1 MDASTRNIV
10 RERAKHQ
17 CAYCQF
23 KQEHS
28 PLAPLQI
35 EHVRPKKHRG
45 SDDLSNLALAC
56 IDCNLSKSSNISGFD
71 PDSDQLT
78 PLFHPRIHCWSEH
91 FLWKGV
97 FIVGITPEGRTT
109 IEVLDM
115 NSDDRVEL
123 RLLVFTEETRAD

>member
-1 MDASTRNIV
+1 MDAATRNIV

-17 CAYCQF
+17 CEYCQLR
-23 KQEHS
+23 QAHS

-35 EHVRPKKHRG
+35 EHIRPKKHRG
-45 SDDLSNLALAC
+45 TDELNNLALAC
-56 IDCNLSKSSNISGFD
+56 IDCNLSKSSNVSGFD
-71 PDSDQLT
+71 PDSDKLT
-78 PLFHPRIHCWSEH
+78 LLFHPRLHRWSDH
-91 FLWKGV
+91 FLWQGV

-123 RLLVFTEETRAD
+123 RLLLFTEVTHDG